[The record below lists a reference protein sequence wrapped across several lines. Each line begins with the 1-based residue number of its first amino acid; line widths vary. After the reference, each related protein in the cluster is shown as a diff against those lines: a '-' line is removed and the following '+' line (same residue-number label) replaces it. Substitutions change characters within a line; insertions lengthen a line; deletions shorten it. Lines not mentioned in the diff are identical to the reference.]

1 MAGKQTLAAA
11 LFVDWDPSVRS
22 DIIATQW
29 ETGVIDIIED
39 LMIAPPWQSSQ
50 AVLDAIGQTGKS
62 VCHFNPI
69 FELYAAQVRFLPGAR
84 RVR

>member
-1 MAGKQTLAAA
+1 MMVKQTVAAA
-11 LFVDWDPSVRS
+11 LFVDWDPSVRT
-22 DIIATQW
+22 DITATQW

-39 LMIAPPWQSSQ
+39 LMIAPPCQSSQ

-62 VCHFNPI
+62 VTRSP
-69 FELYAAQVRFLPGAR
+69 PGAR